1 MKRFSTMC
9 AVLALSVAGPMFAQ
23 DTSSPPNQPMNS
35 PTQTPAQSQPMTS
48 PTQGNTTAA
57 DLTGQSI
64 YSAKGTK
71 LGTVSSMSTDGQ
83 GQQAAAVTM
92 GKHLGMGGQTVLIP
106 ISSLQARSNGGYT
119 TSLSATELK
128 ALPKAGGA
136 Q

>member
-1 MKRFSTMC
+1 
-9 AVLALSVAGPMFAQ
+9 
-23 DTSSPPNQPMNS
+23 
-35 PTQTPAQSQPMTS
+35 MTS

-71 LGTVSSMSTDGQ
+71 LGTVASMSTDAQ
-83 GQQAAAVTM
+83 GQQAAAVRM

-106 ISSLQARSNGGYT
+106 ISSLQARGSGGYAT
-119 TSLSATELK
+119 TLSTTELK
-128 ALPKAGGA
+128 ALPKAA